1 MLIEVLML
9 GISSSFTIHF
19 VTNIPWLY
27 KSSRANIFTCFCE
40 LQCLTGTTHMP
51 NHWKNT
57 YAYNVASNIINIF
70 NSIKIAFHG
79 SKLFI
84 NFLYVVIQPWRML
97 PLKNLTNISVIA
109 CSCCMS
115 WSYLS
120 IEFIADLST
129 FKKLLLPSI
138 VELINVELAVIQVLA
153 TTTEL
158 AL

>member
-1 MLIEVLML
+1 MKLLLLMDQLVSRSLNTLLQVLPDESFVCMPCFDIIISSPIVEETFWLPFFWLPFRVLMLIEVLML

-51 NHWKNT
+51 THWKNT

-84 NFLYVVIQPWRML
+84 NFLYVVIQP
-97 PLKNLTNISVIA
+97 
-109 CSCCMS
+109 
-115 WSYLS
+115 
-120 IEFIADLST
+120 
-129 FKKLLLPSI
+129 
-138 VELINVELAVIQVLA
+138 
-153 TTTEL
+153 
-158 AL
+158 